1 VRLDETGP
9 ANRDVLR
16 LVRSVLG
23 DRPVLAAHDSV
34 ADPYSGQGSH
44 PDVVERV
51 WDGLGKALPADC
63 RCLVLGTPA
72 LVHPDAGVVLAF
84 SLGTRYYVRRFS
96 EGGPQHAEAAAGLGP
111 AWAPGDWS
119 VAEADRCAAL
129 YAELGRAV
137 GRSAT

>member
-1 VRLDETGP
+1 VRLDDTGP
-9 ANRDVLR
+9 ANRDVLE

-23 DRPVLAAHDSV
+23 DRPALAAPDSV
-34 ADPYSGQGSH
+34 ADPYFGQGSH

-72 LVHPDAGVVLAF
+72 LVHPEAGVVLAF
-84 SLGTRYYVRRFS
+84 SLGTRYYVRRPS
-96 EGGPQHAEAAAGLGP
+96 GRGPEHAEAAAGLGP

-119 VAEADRCAAL
+119 AAEAERCAAL
-129 YAELGRAV
+129 YTELDRAR